1 MRRLLGDRLTGI
13 AMMVLTAVL
22 FSCMVLFVRLASDTV
37 PVGMI
42 AFTRYVLSTVFLV
55 VLWASGVIEVRP
67 VNKRLLLYRAL
78 AASFGGV
85 FYFFAVSSITIGEAV
100 ILKYTYPFFAV
111 TIAVFLY
118 GEKTDR
124 SVIGLIVMSVVGVA
138 LIVNPVS
145 FTPRTGYVWGLLNGV
160 SAGGAVAFVRKLRDT
175 DDSATIMFFTSLA
188 GIFVSAPFLAGGVV
202 LPVGRASIHVFL
214 AAACGIAAQF
224 ALVYGIRYIKTG
236 AACVVM
242 ALEVVMSSLLG
253 YIVLGHTL
261 GMTKIIGGILVL
273 TGGAVLIIRE
283 GRRAGTE

>member
-1 MRRLLGDRLTGI
+1 MRRLLGDRFTGI

-22 FSCMVLFVRLASDTV
+22 FSCMALFVRLASGTV

-42 AFTRYVLSTVFLV
+42 AFTRYVLSTAFLA
-55 VLWASGVIEVRP
+55 VLWTSGVIEVRP
-67 VNKRLLLYRAL
+67 VNRRLLIYRAL

-111 TIAVFLY
+111 TIAALLY

-138 LIVNPVS
+138 LIVNPMS
-145 FTPRTGYVWGLLNGV
+145 FSPRAGYVWGLLNGV

-175 DDSATIMFFTSLA
+175 DDSATIMFFTSLV
-188 GIFVSAPFLAGGVV
+188 GIFVSAPFLVGGMV
-202 LPVGRASIHVFL
+202 LPTGWASAHVFL
-214 AAACGIAAQF
+214 AAVCGIAAQF

-236 AACVVM
+236 SACVVM

-253 YIVLGHTL
+253 YVVLGHTL
-261 GMTKIIGGILVL
+261 GMAKIVGGILVL

-283 GRRAGTE
+283 GRRNEPE